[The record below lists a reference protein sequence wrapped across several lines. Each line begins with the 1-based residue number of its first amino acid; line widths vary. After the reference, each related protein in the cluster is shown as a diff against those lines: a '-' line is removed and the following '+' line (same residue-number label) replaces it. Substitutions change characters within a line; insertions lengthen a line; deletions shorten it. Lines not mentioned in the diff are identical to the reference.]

1 MGYTYSTLVTDIIA
15 NMEEDSTE
23 FTSALPSIIERAQGY
38 LQRRSDPINIL
49 RYSVVS
55 VSASSRT
62 VNLPSDVLVLKNVQ
76 LSTSGGHITLLQ
88 QTNEYLTAY
97 WPIYTSV
104 GTPKYYAAKD
114 NLQIFLAPTPVSA
127 ALATIE
133 YVAKV
138 TVLTSALPS
147 NWFSDNAD
155 SAFFAACMMYANMW
169 AKNSSALQ
177 FWKGLADEELAAI
190 NNEARRSRRSDAVDR
205 SGGTPENNIGEGVR

>member
-1 MGYTYSTLVTDIIA
+1 MGYTYSTLVVDIVA

-38 LQRRSDPINIL
+38 LQRRADPINIL
-49 RYSVVS
+49 RHATVS

-62 VNLPSDVLVLKNVQ
+62 ADLPSDVLVLKSVQ
-76 LSTSGGHITLLQ
+76 LATDSQVINLLQ

-97 WPIYTSV
+97 WPVYTSV
-104 GTPKYYAAKD
+104 ATPKYYAAKD
-114 NLQIFLAPTPVSA
+114 NSQIFLAPTPVSS

-147 NWFSDNAD
+147 NWFSENAD
-155 SAFFAACMMYANMW
+155 SAFFAAAMMYANMW
-169 AKNSSALQ
+169 AKNSSAIQ
-177 FWKGLADEELAAI
+177 FWKGLADEEIAAI
-190 NNEARRSRRSDAVDR
+190 NNEARRSRRSDTVDR